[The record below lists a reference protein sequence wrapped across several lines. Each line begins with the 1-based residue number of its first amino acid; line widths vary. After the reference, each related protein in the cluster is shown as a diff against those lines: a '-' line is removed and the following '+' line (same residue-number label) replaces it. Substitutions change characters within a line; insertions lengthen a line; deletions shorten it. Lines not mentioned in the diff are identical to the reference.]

1 MIKKI
6 VNSIVGNY
14 LPCYVINRAP
24 LIIISYWEDF
34 MNNRATFLK
43 SLPDVP
49 NVYVICQLGWQ
60 YEDES
65 RVISTADDVMD
76 ITSAAPQIKFI
87 FLCNSA
93 IEEENF
99 KKHNL
104 NGIYCHQNAFLNEN
118 NYRIIPNAAKLYDA
132 IYIAR
137 ITPFKRHLLAA
148 NIPRLKIIGDYYN
161 SEQKHVDMIMQGLPQ
176 AIWKRKA
183 FSFNIYK
190 EINQAHTG
198 LCLSEEEGAMFVSA
212 EYLLCG
218 IPLVSTPNKGG
229 RDGLFTP
236 EHVYIAENNAVSVAA
251 GVQELINRKIPAQE
265 IRSAV
270 IAKMLVHRK
279 TFITIVQNIYTS
291 EGIQRNFKDE
301 WDQVFIHKLGI
312 RCTVM
317 PWIKLRRGVRAR
329 A

>member
-1 MIKKI
+1 
-6 VNSIVGNY
+6 
-14 LPCYVINRAP
+14 
-24 LIIISYWEDF
+24 
-34 MNNRATFLK
+34 
-43 SLPDVP
+43 
-49 NVYVICQLGWQ
+49 
-60 YEDES
+60 
-65 RVISTADDVMD
+65 
-76 ITSAAPQIKFI
+76 
-87 FLCNSA
+87 
-93 IEEENF
+93 
-99 KKHNL
+99 
-104 NGIYCHQNAFLNEN
+104 
-118 NYRIIPNAAKLYDA
+118 
-132 IYIAR
+132 
-137 ITPFKRHLLAA
+137 
-148 NIPRLKIIGDYYN
+148 
-161 SEQKHVDMIMQGLPQ
+161 
-176 AIWKRKA
+176 
-183 FSFNIYK
+183 
-190 EINQAHTG
+190 
-198 LCLSEEEGAMFVSA
+198 
-212 EYLLCG
+212 
-218 IPLVSTPNKGG
+218 VSTPNKGG